1 MENHTGAVH
10 VDINGIHF
18 QLPEDAHNAAKFG
31 KTRNVSLMQVDAVRG
46 VRTLIGM
53 MVSMRSF
60 KH

>member
-10 VDINGIHF
+10 VDIDGIHSL
-18 QLPEDAHNAAKFG
+18 LPEDAHNAEKFG
-31 KTRNVSLMQVDAVRG
+31 KTRNVSLMQVDAMHG